1 MSETTQLKYEIDY
14 TQFNNTEEGRRL
26 YRIKALRDIPKHKV
40 KAGEYGG
47 WVENPNNLSQWDE
60 CWIKST
66 ALVYGEETEI
76 AGDALVL
83 DFARVCDGSKVSGIA
98 KVSDHAVVRNSTLT
112 DWATVEGS
120 AVVTDSTLKD
130 SARVAMNAT
139 VSHSTL
145 IGTAEVTNVSEVVYS
160 ELHDCTIWGT
170 SVVRNSTVGL
180 GCHIQD
186 GLVDNNSELKYT
198 LVSVGSTVTAS
209 KLENV
214 EAIYG
219 SSVNNM
225 TLLCDDSDKKLVI
238 RDHGEVGPGSC
249 MILGPFPNMPRV
261 LLYKCDCTLEY
272 QIVGAI
278 NGEVLFFDDLI
289 KRLAEATGREQKE
302 VKKLLVATR
311 KFIWGKG

>member
-26 YRIKALRDIPKHKV
+26 YRVKALRDIPKHNV
-40 KAGEYGG
+40 KAGDYGG
-47 WVENPNNLSQWDE
+47 WVENPNNLSQWDG

-76 AGDALVL
+76 AGDALIS
-83 DFARVCDGSKVSGIA
+83 DFACVCDGSKVSGIA
-98 KVSDHAVVRNSTLT
+98 KVSGHAMVRNSTLT
-112 DWATVEGS
+112 DWAKVEDS
-120 AVVTDSTLKD
+120 AVVADSTLKD

-145 IGTAEVTNVSEVVYS
+145 SGTAEVTNSSEVVYS
-160 ELHDCTIWGT
+160 DLHDCTIWGT

-186 GLVDNNSELKYT
+186 GLVDNNSELKRT

-209 KLENV
+209 TLENV
-214 EAIYG
+214 EVIYG
-219 SSVNNM
+219 SSVNKM
-225 TLLCDDSDKKLVI
+225 TLTGEKLVI
-238 RDHGEVGPGSC
+238 KDHGEVGPGSC
-249 MILGPFPNMPRV
+249 MILGPFPNVPRV
-261 LLYKCDCTLEY
+261 LLYRCDCTLEY

-278 NGEVLFFDDLI
+278 DGEVLFFDDLI
-289 KRLAEATGREQKE
+289 SHLAEATGRNRKE
-302 VKKLLVATR
+302 IKKLLTAAR